1 MFRDFVRATDNES
14 ALDESE
20 GLSPLL
26 VLKWLESKLIESNP
40 DKEEFNDEEITEG
53 IEDISKEMQHMV
65 VDQKDRDDIID
76 IFNTFA
82 YQKREENRIKFNGF
96 LNRLEQYY
104 GAEFFYL
111 ETADLLSRDLLYL
124 FEKHL
129 YNIKNPSRLNQL
141 LFLQY
146 LRACAL
152 FSEIIYLVKGGF
164 ANGALTRF
172 RTLHELTVIT
182 EFIYKHGEQAADR
195 YLDYVIVMDKKD
207 IDFKERELGITEQ
220 SEELIRD
227 LNKKIQ
233 KIKKEKGPEF
243 VNDRSDYIWAKP
255 FLNLNSKTNATFHKI
270 FKATRENKQG
280 GEPYK
285 DASNNIHS
293 SPKSLNSAIN
303 TMNGTPITGASN
315 LGFNIPAS
323 YATYEMEQ
331 LGHLLSKELA
341 NNMDQLNLDLTEIL
355 TPNFITTLQNYLRNM
370 INQGFVKKEKA
381 IIEDET
387 NTEPENDDLNDS

>member
-1 MFRDFVRATDNES
+1 MFRNFVRATDNES

-26 VLKWLESKLIESNP
+26 VLKWLESKLIENNP

-53 IEDISKEMQHMV
+53 IEDISKEMQNMV
-65 VDQKDRDDIID
+65 VDQKNRDDIID

-82 YQKREENRIKFNGF
+82 YQKREEIRIKFNGF
-96 LNRLEQYY
+96 LNWLEQTY
-104 GAEFFYL
+104 GSEFFYL

-129 YNIKNPSRLNQL
+129 YNVKNPSRLNQL

-182 EFIYKHGEQAADR
+182 EFIYKRGEQAADR

-207 IDFKERELGITEQ
+207 IDYKKRELGITEQ
-220 SEELIRD
+220 NEELIRD

-255 FLNLNSKTNATFHKI
+255 FLNLNSKENATFHKI

-280 GEPYK
+280 GEQYK

-303 TMNGTPITGASN
+303 TINGTPITGASN

-341 NNMDQLNLDLTEIL
+341 NNIEQLNLDITEML